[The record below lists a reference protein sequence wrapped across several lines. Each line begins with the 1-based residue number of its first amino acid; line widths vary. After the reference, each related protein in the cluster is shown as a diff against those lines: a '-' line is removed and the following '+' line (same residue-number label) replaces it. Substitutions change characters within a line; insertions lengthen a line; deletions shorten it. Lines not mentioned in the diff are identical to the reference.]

1 MIMRSDA
8 AELLARIAGELSR
21 HALGLSER
29 LTEQMLHIEPELR
42 GDSRVESLLRA
53 SVTGNVVIALHIYE
67 LGLDID
73 ELEAPTEALEYA
85 RRMAQ
90 RGTSIAALLRAYR
103 IGQRLFNDHMLGEL
117 TAATNDVALITSA
130 VAEMTDRSFAYIDRV
145 SQQVVTA
152 YQDERDRWLQNQMA
166 VRTARVRSILSGQRV
181 DPDDSERTLG
191 YRLDRT
197 HLGMVIWSDAGADQ
211 LRAAKQ
217 VATAIAD
224 QLSCQGP
231 PLLIPADESTL
242 WAWLPQP
249 ELDVDPAAVRTP
261 EQTWAAVG
269 RPATG
274 LEGFRLTHRQ
284 ATQAQVVAMS
294 APAPQR
300 ASMSCSAQLG
310 PIALMCA
317 DLTAT
322 RAWISEILGSLARDD
337 DATAQLRETARVFLE
352 TNGSFQTTA
361 ERLVLHRN
369 TVQYRIRKA
378 EAVLGHSLRERR
390 LEVEVAL
397 LACRW
402 LGSTVLQPV
411 G

>member
-1 MIMRSDA
+1 MHSNA
-8 AELLARIAGELSR
+8 TELLARIARGLSR
-21 HALGLSER
+21 HALALSER
-29 LTEQMLHIEPELR
+29 LTEQMLRIEPELR
-42 GDSRVESLLRA
+42 GDRRVESLLRA

-85 RRMAQ
+85 RRIAQ
-90 RGTSIAALLRAYR
+90 RGTSITALLRAYR

-117 TAATNDVALITSA
+117 TASTDDVALITSA

-166 VRTARVRSILSGQRV
+166 VRTARVRSILSGQHV
-181 DPDDSERTLG
+181 DPIDSERALG

-197 HLGMVIWSDAGADQ
+197 HLGMVVWSDAGADQ

-217 VATAIAD
+217 VAMTIAD
-224 QLSCQGP
+224 QLSCQGQ

-242 WAWLPQP
+242 WGWLPQP
-249 ELDVDPAAVRTP
+249 ELDLDPAAVRTP
-261 EQTWAAVG
+261 EATWVAVG

-284 ATQAQVVAMS
+284 ATQAQVVALS

-300 ASMSCSAQLG
+300 ASICCAAQIG
-310 PIALMCA
+310 PIALMCS

-322 RAWISEILGSLARDD
+322 RAWISEILGALARDD
-337 DATAQLRETARVFLE
+337 DAAAQLRETARVFLE

-390 LEVEVAL
+390 LDVEVAL

-402 LGSTVLQPV
+402 LGSTVLQSV

>member
-1 MIMRSDA
+1 MHSDA
-8 AELLARIAGELSR
+8 TELLARIAGGLSR
-21 HALGLSER
+21 HALALSER
-29 LTEQMLHIEPELR
+29 LTEQMLQIEPELR

-53 SVTGNVVIALHIYE
+53 SVTGNVVTALHIYE

-90 RGTSIAALLRAYR
+90 RGTSITALLRAYR

-117 TAATNDVALITSA
+117 TAATDDVALITSA

-181 DPDDSERTLG
+181 DPGDSERALG

-197 HLGMVIWSDAGADQ
+197 HLGMVAWSDAGADQ

-217 VATAIAD
+217 VAMAIAD

-249 ELDVDPAAVRTP
+249 ELELELDPAAVRTP
-261 EQTWAAVG
+261 EATWVAVG

-284 ATQAQVVAMS
+284 ATQAQVVALS

-300 ASMSCSAQLG
+300 APICCSAQIG
-310 PIALMCA
+310 PIALMCS

-322 RAWISEILGSLARDD
+322 RAWISEILGALARDD
-337 DATAQLRETARVFLE
+337 DAAAQLRETARVFLE

-390 LEVEVAL
+390 LDVEVAL

-402 LGSTVLQPV
+402 LGSTVLQSV

>member
-1 MIMRSDA
+1 MQSNG
-8 AELLARIAGELSR
+8 AELLARIAGGLSR
-21 HALGLSER
+21 RALALSEQ
-29 LTEQMLHIEPELR
+29 LTEQMLAIEPELR
-42 GDSRVESLLRA
+42 GDSRVEALLRA
-53 SVTGNVVIALHIYE
+53 SVTGNVVIALHVYE
-67 LGLDID
+67 LGLDVEEID
-73 ELEAPTEALEYA
+73 APAEALEYA
-85 RRMAQ
+85 RRLAQ
-90 RGTSIAALLRAYR
+90 RGTSITALLRAYR
-103 IGQRLFNDHMLGEL
+103 IGERLFTGHMLGEI
-117 TAATNDVALITSA
+117 TAATSDPTLVTAA

-145 SQQVVTA
+145 SQQVVAA
-152 YQDERDRWLQNQMA
+152 YEDERDRWLQNQMA
-166 VRTARVRSILSGQRV
+166 VRTGRVRSILSGQRV
-181 DPDDSERTLG
+181 DPGDSERALG

-197 HLGMVIWSDAGADQ
+197 HLGLVVWSDAGTGQ
-211 LRAAKQ
+211 LRAAKHL
-217 VATAIAD
+217 ATIIAD
-224 QLSCQGP
+224 QLHCQGQ

-249 ELDVDPAAVRTP
+249 ELDMNPAAVCPP
-261 EQTWAAVG
+261 EATWVAVG
-269 RPATG
+269 RPAAG

-300 ASMSCSAQLG
+300 APVSYSAQVG
-310 PIALMCA
+310 PIALMCS
-317 DLTAT
+317 DLAAT

-337 DATAQLRETARVFLE
+337 DATAQLRETARVFLD

-378 EAVLGHSLRERR
+378 EAVLGHSLREGR
-390 LEVEVAL
+390 LDVEVAL

-411 G
+411 GD

>member
-1 MIMRSDA
+1 MQSDA
-8 AELLARIAGELSR
+8 AELLARIAGGLSR

-29 LTEQMLHIEPELR
+29 LTEQMLQIEPELR

-73 ELEAPTEALEYA
+73 EIDAPAEALEYA

-90 RGTSIAALLRAYR
+90 RGTSITALLRAYR
-103 IGQRLFNDHMLGEL
+103 IGQRLFNDHMLGEI
-117 TAATNDVALITSA
+117 TATTNDLDLVTAA

-181 DPDDSERTLG
+181 DPGDSERALG

-197 HLGMVIWSDAGADQ
+197 HLGLVVWSDAGVDQ

-217 VATAIAD
+217 VATTIAE
-224 QLSCQGP
+224 QVSCQGQ

-249 ELDVDPAAVRTP
+249 ELEVDPAAVSTP
-261 EQTWAAVG
+261 RATWVTVG
-269 RPATG
+269 RPAAG

-284 ATQAQVVAMS
+284 ATQAQAVAMS
-294 APAPQR
+294 APEPQR
-300 ASMSCSAQLG
+300 ASVSCSAQVG
-310 PIALMCA
+310 PIALMCS
-317 DLTAT
+317 DLAAT

-361 ERLVLHRN
+361 ELLVLHRN

-378 EAVLGHSLRERR
+378 ETVLGHSLREGR
-390 LEVEVAL
+390 LDVEVAL

-411 G
+411 GD